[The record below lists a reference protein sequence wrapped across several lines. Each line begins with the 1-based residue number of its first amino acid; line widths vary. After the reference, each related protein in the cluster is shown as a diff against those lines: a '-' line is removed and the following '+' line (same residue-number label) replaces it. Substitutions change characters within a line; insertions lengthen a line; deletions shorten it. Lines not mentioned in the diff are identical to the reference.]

1 MKIHRRNFLQ
11 LGGAASF
18 IVAAP
23 HVARAQ
29 SVPTLKIADSLPS
42 THYSVPATKF
52 WMARIEELSGGKVKF
67 QHYPAEQLAKARDL
81 LDAIQNRIADIAYVP
96 AQYFAEKMPL
106 STVGGLPMPDIKA
119 TLYGTAL
126 AFHELGVGILNDTE
140 LKDANIRAVRSSA
153 TLPYNIH
160 TVRKKVLTAADLK
173 GQKIRVAGNV
183 QEQSMRALG
192 AIPVSI
198 TPPELYNAM
207 QNGTI
212 DGTLFAINSVFSYK
226 LNDMVKY
233 ETENVNLGSFTSYY
247 AINLDVWNSLPKEV
261 HAAFDKAGHELHKFE
276 TDLIQKQADEYRAAF
291 VKQGI
296 DIYSVADSEL
306 ASWSKLLEPVREEWV
321 KLYERRRLPAR
332 KVLDAWIEA
341 LKRNANAKA
350 PA

>member
-1 MKIHRRNFLQ
+1 MHRRTFLK
-11 LGGAASF
+11 LSSTASLM
-18 IVAAP
+18 VAAP
-23 HVARAQ
+23 YVARADN
-29 SVPTLKIADSLPS
+29 VPTLKIADSLPS

-67 QHYPAEQLAKARDL
+67 QHYPAEQLAKAKDL
-81 LDAIQNRIADIAYVP
+81 LDSIQNRIADIAYIP

-119 TLYGTAL
+119 TLYGTSL
-126 AFHELGVGILNDTE
+126 AFYELGAGILNDTE

-160 TVRKKVLTAADLK
+160 TMRKKVLTSDDLK

-192 AIPVSI
+192 AVPVSI

-207 QNGTI
+207 QNGTV
-212 DGTLFAINSVFSYK
+212 DGTLFAINSIHSYK
-226 LNDMVKY
+226 LNDMIKY
-233 ETENVNLGSFTSYY
+233 ETDNVNLGSFTSYY
-247 AINLDVWNSLPKEV
+247 AINLDVWDSLPKEV
-261 HAAFDKAGHELHKFE
+261 HAAFDQAAHELHKFE
-276 TDLIQKQADEYRAAF
+276 TDLVQKQADEYRAAF
-291 VKQGI
+291 TKQGI
-296 DIYSVADSEL
+296 DIYDIDDAEL
-306 ASWSKLLEPVREEWV
+306 AKWSKMLEPVREEWV

-332 KVLDAWIEA
+332 KVLNAWIEA